1 MKTLCNLAMIALLAV
16 ACKTTRHMYDSNEPL
31 DKVYNRSINQ
41 AMIADTTKTI
51 DTLQAIVAGNPV
63 LQWKTIN
70 GQQYVLMGTF
80 MKYPKS
86 FPPGDSINNSW
97 GEMWLFIPNQ
107 MKYRLGSQ
115 FTATSD
121 TLLRLSQMLGLPPV
135 NGNKYIAQV
144 WVPANKLYRPA
155 GSPDVTTTHASPVL
169 SVGVSDEYKA
179 WFNGYIIS
187 SYFQPLPAGASHYPW
202 TRMGYTYDWNPRVN
216 RVGVSEFV
224 LPKGCG
230 IWVEN
235 MTTASGFF
243 K

>member
-1 MKTLCNLAMIALLAV
+1 MKTLRNLMLIALLAV
-16 ACKTTRHMYDSNEPL
+16 ACKTTRDGYGSNEPL

-51 DTLQAIVAGNPV
+51 DTLQTITAGNPV

-80 MKYPKS
+80 MKYPNS

-107 MKYRLGSQ
+107 MKYRLGST
-115 FTATSD
+115 FSPTSD

-135 NGNKYIAQV
+135 NGNRYIAQV
-144 WVPANKLYRPA
+144 WVPAGKLYRPA
-155 GSPDVTTTHASPVL
+155 GNPDVTTTHAGPVL
-169 SVGVSDEYKA
+169 SAGVSEEYKA

-187 SYFQPLPAGASHYPW
+187 SYFQPLAPGGAHYPW

-230 IWVEN
+230 IWVEK
-235 MTTASGFF
+235 MTTAGGFF